1 MVVPLCDPHEFR
13 IVKVERGKMRGWC
26 AVVPIIWMG
35 LSAMGQSRVIEV
47 TVLDSLEGA
56 PIEHVS
62 VAWSDNGASIQ
73 GTTDSEGHCLVRQ
86 LSDATVSLLFR
97 LPSYR
102 SRTVVLRWEERP
114 TKSKL
119 IVRLSSLE
127 LPPVEVVRPKPEVI
141 FQRPDLHAADLLI
154 NDEGIWVLAYEHPR
168 MLRSEGEAGEE
179 ILRDVRLVLLD
190 TLYREFASCPVPEEV
205 KGLRRDLH
213 NTVVIEG
220 TSRAFGVARTADDIE
235 LVPFGLEDLRGK
247 VLPWTDSIPGWV
259 LGSNTDKVMPV
270 FDHLA
275 YDPVG
280 DSTRVVCTVMDTF
293 MLSLFRSE
301 YKYLKGPEKVVAM
314 NLALELGV
322 DKEVVAGYM
331 SGFQHNIWF
340 KPVYAPLFVVGDTL
354 LVFDHASARLR
365 KFTRDLKEAG
375 RVPLPY
381 LTKVEGRDWSGR
393 IFHDRKSSALYAVFQ
408 RNGYQWLRVIDP
420 VTGLLGERTRL
431 TYRYP
436 ERTQVFDGHV
446 YYVYRPFESLQ
457 KRSIYREKVSE

>member
-1 MVVPLCDPHEFR
+1 MALLL
-13 IVKVERGKMRGWC
+13 
-26 AVVPIIWMG
+26 G
-35 LSAMGQSRVIEV
+35 LSNARAQSRVLSV
-47 TVLDSLEGA
+47 SVLDSLEGSPLEA
-56 PIEHVS
+56 VNVS
-62 VAWSDNGASIQ
+62 WQDRGALLQ
-73 GTTDSEGHCLVRQ
+73 TTTDEEGHCLIRQ
-86 LSDATVSLLFR
+86 MNDPRIEIRFSVAGYKEKRVAVTWS
-97 LPSYR
+97 
-102 SRTVVLRWEERP
+102 ERRE
-114 TKSKL
+114 KSQL
-119 IVRLSSLE
+119 TVRLAFFE
-127 LPPVEVVRPKPEVI
+127 LPPVPITRPKPEVI

-154 NDEGIWVLAYEHPR
+154 NDDGIWVLAYEHPR
-168 MLRSEGEAGEE
+168 MLRGEGEAGEE

-190 TLYREFASCPVPEEV
+190 TAYREFASCPVPEEV

-235 LVPFGLEDLRGK
+235 LVPFGLKDLRDK

-259 LGSNTDKVMPV
+259 LGSNTDRVIPV

-275 YDPVG
+275 YDPVS
-280 DSTRVVCTVMDTF
+280 DSTRLVCTVMDTF

-314 NLALELGV
+314 NLASQLGV

-331 SGFQHNIWF
+331 SGFQHNVWF

-354 LVFDHASARLR
+354 LVFDHSSARLR

-375 RVPLPY
+375 HVPLPY
-381 LTKVEGRDWSGR
+381 LTKVQGRDWSGR
-393 IFHDRKSSALYAVFQ
+393 IIQDRRSQALYAVFQ
-408 RNGYQWLRVIDP
+408 RNGYQWLREIDP
-420 VTGLLGERTRL
+420 VSGTMGGRTRL

-436 ERTQVFDGHV
+436 ERTQVFDGSV

-457 KRSIYREKVSE
+457 KRSIYREKL

>member
-1 MVVPLCDPHEFR
+1 MCDPHEFR
-13 IVKVERGKMRGWC
+13 IVKVERRKMRGWC
-26 AVVPIIWMG
+26 VAISILWMG
-35 LSAMGQSRVIEV
+35 LSGMAQSRVIEV

-56 PIEHVS
+56 PVGAVDVS
-62 VAWSDNGASIQ
+62 LSDSGASIRCV
-73 GTTDSEGHCLVRQ
+73 TDEAGHCVVQQLNDAAITIAFTRAGYKPQTVEVRWK
-86 LSDATVSLLFR
+86 D
-97 LPSYR
+97 
-102 SRTVVLRWEERP
+102 RP
-114 TKSKL
+114 AKSAL
-119 IVRLSSLE
+119 TVRLAPFE
-127 LPPVEVVRPKPEVI
+127 MTPVEVTRPKPEVI

-168 MLRSEGEAGEE
+168 MIRAEGEAGEE

-190 TLYREFASCPVPEEV
+190 SSYHESASCPVPEEV

-220 TSRAFGVARTADDIE
+220 TSRAFDVARTADDIE

-275 YDPVG
+275 YDPIS

-314 NLALELGV
+314 NLASELGV

-340 KPVYAPLFVVGDTL
+340 KPVYAPLFVVGDTM
-354 LVFDHASARLR
+354 LVFDHAAARLR
-365 KFTRDLKEAG
+365 KFTRDFKEAG

-381 LTKVEGRDWSGR
+381 LSKVEGRDWSGR
-393 IFHDRKSSALYAVFQ
+393 IIQDRKAGALYAVFQ

-420 VTGLLGERTRL
+420 VTGLLGQRTRL

-446 YYVYRPFESLQ
+446 YYVYRPFESMQ
-457 KRSIYREKVSE
+457 KRSIYREKVIE

>member
-1 MVVPLCDPHEFR
+1 MCDQHEFR
-13 IVKVERGKMRGWC
+13 IVKVERGRMRGWC
-26 AVVPIIWMG
+26 AALSILWTG
-35 LSAMGQSRVIEV
+35 LAAMAQSRVIDV

-56 PIEHVS
+56 PIERVS
-62 VAWSDNGASIQ
+62 VTWSDNGASMQ
-73 GTTDSEGHCLVRQ
+73 ATTDSEGHCLVRQ
-86 LSDATVSLLFR
+86 MKDAEASILFSA
-97 LPSYR
+97 PSYR
-102 SRTVVLRWEERP
+102 SRTVQVRWAERSARSRM
-114 TKSKL
+114 T
-119 IVRLSSLE
+119 VRLASTE
-127 LPPVEVVRPKPEVI
+127 LPPVLVTREPELI

-168 MLRSEGEAGEE
+168 MLRAEGEAGEE

-190 TLYREFASCPVPEEV
+190 PSYREFASCPVPEEV

-220 TSRAFGVARTADDIE
+220 SSRAFGVVRTAQDIE
-235 LVPFGLEDLRGK
+235 LVPFGLEDLRAN
-247 VLPWTDSIPGWV
+247 VLPWTDSIPGWA

-275 YDPVG
+275 YDPG
-280 DSTRVVCTVMDTF
+280 SDSTRVVCTVMDSF

-314 NLALELGV
+314 NLASELGV

-354 LVFDHASARLR
+354 LVFDHAAARLR

-375 RVPLPY
+375 HVPLPY
-381 LTKVEGRDWSGR
+381 LSKVEGRDWSGR
-393 IFHDRKSSALYAVFQ
+393 IIQDRRASTLFAVFQ

-436 ERTQVFDGHV
+436 ERTQVFDGSV
-446 YYVYRPFESLQ
+446 YYVYRPSESLQ
-457 KRSIYREKVSE
+457 KRSIYREKLNE

>member
-1 MVVPLCDPHEFR
+1 M
-13 IVKVERGKMRGWC
+13 
-26 AVVPIIWMG
+26 
-35 LSAMGQSRVIEV
+35 
-47 TVLDSLEGA
+47 LDSLEGA
-56 PIEHVS
+56 PIEEVS
-62 VAWSDNGASIQ
+62 VSWSDNGSSIQ
-73 GTTDSEGHCLVRQ
+73 AMTDSKGQCIVRQ
-86 LSDATVSLLFR
+86 LSDAAVSILFR
-97 LPSYR
+97 HPGYR
-102 SRTVVLRWEERP
+102 SRTVKVRWDQ
-114 TKSKL
+114 SKNPV
-119 IVRLSSLE
+119 IVRLTPLE
-127 LPPVEVVRPKPEVI
+127 LAPVEVTRPKPEVI

-190 TLYREFASCPVPEEV
+190 STYREYASCAVPEEV

-220 TSRAFGVARTADDIE
+220 TSRAFGVARTPDDIE
-235 LVPFGLEDLRGK
+235 LEPFGLEDLRGK

-259 LGSNTDKVMPV
+259 LGTNTDKVMPQ

-275 YDPVG
+275 YDPVS
-280 DSTRVVCTVMDTF
+280 DSVRVVCTVMDTF

-314 NLALELGV
+314 NLASELGV

-340 KPVYAPLFVVGDTL
+340 KPVYAPLFVVGDTM

-365 KFTRDLKEAG
+365 KFTRDFKEAG
-375 RVPLPY
+375 RAPLPY

-393 IFHDRKSSALYAVFQ
+393 IIQDRKTSALYAVFQ

-436 ERTQVFDGHV
+436 ERTQVFNGSV

-457 KRSIYREKVSE
+457 KRSIYLEKVSE

>member
-1 MVVPLCDPHEFR
+1 M
-13 IVKVERGKMRGWC
+13 MRGWC
-26 AVVPIIWMG
+26 VMVSVLWMG
-35 LSAMGQSRVIEV
+35 LSAMAQSRVIEF
-47 TVLDSLEGA
+47 TVLDSLEAA
-56 PIEHVS
+56 PIEEVS
-62 VAWSDNGASIQ
+62 VSWSDNGASIQ
-73 GTTDSEGHCLVRQ
+73 AMTDSKGQCLVRQ
-86 LSDATVSLLFR
+86 LNDGNVNIRFSA
-97 LPSYR
+97 PSYR
-102 SRTVVLRWEERP
+102 PKELAVRWSEQPEKSRI
-114 TKSKL
+114 S
-119 IVRLSSLE
+119 IRLSSFE
-127 LPPVEVVRPKPEVI
+127 LPAVQVVRPKPEVI

-168 MLRSEGEAGEE
+168 MLRAEGESGQE

-190 TLYREFASCPVPEEV
+190 SSYREFASCPVPEEV

-220 TSRAFGVARTADDIE
+220 TSRAFGVARVADGIE
-235 LVPFGLEDLRGK
+235 LIPFGLEDLRSK

-259 LGSNTDKVMPV
+259 LGSNTDKVMPA
-270 FDHLA
+270 FDHIA
-275 YDPVG
+275 FDPTI
-280 DSTRVVCTVMDTF
+280 DSMRVVCTVMDTF

-314 NLALELGV
+314 NLASELGV

-340 KPVYAPLFVVGDTL
+340 KPVYAPLFVVGDTM
-354 LVFDHASARLR
+354 LVFDHASARLW
-365 KFTRDLKEAG
+365 KFTRDFKEAG

-381 LTKVEGRDWSGR
+381 LSKVEGRDWSGR
-393 IFHDRKSSALYAVFQ
+393 IIQDRKVGVLYAVFE
-408 RNGYQWLRVIDP
+408 RNGYQWLRTIDP

-436 ERTQVFDGHV
+436 ERTQVFNGSV

>member
-1 MVVPLCDPHEFR
+1 
-13 IVKVERGKMRGWC
+13 MRGWC
-26 AVVPIIWMG
+26 VVLSILWMG
-35 LSAMGQSRVIEV
+35 LSAMAQSRVIEV

-56 PIEHVS
+56 PIEQVS
-62 VAWSDNGASIQ
+62 VNWSDGGANIQ
-73 GTTDSEGHCLVRQ
+73 AITDSEGRCRVQQ
-86 LSDATVSLLFR
+86 LSDPTVSIVFSA
-97 LPSYR
+97 PSYR
-102 SRTVVLRWEERP
+102 SRTVQVRWASS
-114 TKSKL
+114 KSKL
-119 IVRLSSLE
+119 TIRLASLE
-127 LPPVEVVRPKPEVI
+127 LAPVEVTRPKPEVI

-168 MLRSEGEAGEE
+168 MLRAEGEAGQE

-190 TLYREFASCPVPEEV
+190 SSYREFASCPVPEEV

-220 TSRAFGVARTADDIE
+220 TSRAFGVARTVDDIE

-259 LGSNTDKVMPV
+259 LGSNTDKVMPA
-270 FDHLA
+270 FDHIA
-275 YDPVG
+275 FDPTI
-280 DSTRVVCTVMDTF
+280 DSMRVVCTVMDTF

-314 NLALELGV
+314 NLASELGV

-340 KPVYAPLFVVGDTL
+340 KPVYAPLFVVGDTM
-354 LVFDHASARLR
+354 LVFDHASARLW
-365 KFTRDLKEAG
+365 KFTRDFKEAG

-381 LTKVEGRDWSGR
+381 LSKVEGRDWSGR
-393 IFHDRKSSALYAVFQ
+393 IIQDRKVGVLYAVFE
-408 RNGYQWLRVIDP
+408 RNGYQWLRTIDP

-436 ERTQVFDGHV
+436 ERTQVFNGSV

>member
-1 MVVPLCDPHEFR
+1 
-13 IVKVERGKMRGWC
+13 MRGWC
-26 AVVPIIWMG
+26 VVLSILWMG
-35 LSAMGQSRVIEV
+35 FSAMAQSRVIEV

-56 PIEHVS
+56 PLEQVS
-62 VAWSDNGASIQ
+62 MSWSDGGANIQ
-73 GTTDSEGHCLVRQ
+73 ATTDREGHCRVQQ
-86 LSDATVSLLFR
+86 LSDPTVSIVFSA
-97 LPSYR
+97 PSYR
-102 SRTVVLRWEERP
+102 SRTVQVRWAERSA
-114 TKSKL
+114 KSEMTVSL
-119 IVRLSSLE
+119 ASSE
-127 LPPVEVVRPKPEVI
+127 LPPVVILRKPEVI

-168 MLRSEGEAGEE
+168 MLRAEGEAGQE

-190 TLYREFASCPVPEEV
+190 SSYREFASCPVPEEV

-270 FDHLA
+270 FDHIA
-275 YDPVG
+275 FDPSS

-314 NLALELGV
+314 NLASELGV

-340 KPVYAPLFVVGDTL
+340 KPVYAPLFVVGDTML
-354 LVFDHASARLR
+354 IFDHASARLR
-365 KFTRDLKEAG
+365 KFTRDFKEAG
-375 RVPLPY
+375 HVALSY
-381 LTKVEGRDWSGR
+381 LSKVEGRDWSGR
-393 IFHDRKSSALYAVFQ
+393 IVQDRRTDALYAVFQ

-420 VTGLLGERTRL
+420 VTGLLGQRTRL

-436 ERTQVFDGHV
+436 ERTQVFNGSV

>member
-1 MVVPLCDPHEFR
+1 M
-13 IVKVERGKMRGWC
+13 
-26 AVVPIIWMG
+26 A
-35 LSAMGQSRVIEV
+35 QSRAIEF

-56 PIEHVS
+56 PIEQVS
-62 VAWSDNGASIQ
+62 VSWSEQGARIEAV
-73 GTTDSEGHCLVRQ
+73 TDDEGHCLVRQ
-86 LSDATVSLLFR
+86 LSDATVSILFR
-97 LPSYR
+97 RVGYH
-102 SRTVVLRWEERP
+102 SRTVDVRWAQRS
-114 TKSKL
+114 TKDKM

-127 LPPVEVVRPKPEVI
+127 MAPVEVTRPKPEVI

-168 MLRSEGEAGEE
+168 MLRAEGEAGQE

-190 TLYREFASCPVPEEV
+190 SSYREYASCPVPEEV

-220 TSRAFGVARTADDIE
+220 TSRAFGVARLADDIE
-235 LVPFGLEDLRGK
+235 LVPFGLEDLRSK

-259 LGSNTDKVMPV
+259 LGSNTDKVMPA
-270 FDHLA
+270 FDHIA
-275 YDPVG
+275 FDPTA
-280 DSTRVVCTVMDTF
+280 DSIRVVCTVMDTF

-314 NLALELGV
+314 NLASELGV

-340 KPVYAPLFVVGDTL
+340 KPVYAPLFVVGDTM
-354 LVFDHASARLR
+354 LVFDHASARMW
-365 KFTRDLKEAG
+365 KFTRDFKEAG
-375 RVPLPY
+375 RAPLPY
-381 LTKVEGRDWSGR
+381 LSKVEGRDWSGR
-393 IFHDRKSSALYAVFQ
+393 IIQDRKTSALYAVFQ

-420 VTGLLGERTRL
+420 MTGLLGPRTRL

-436 ERTQVFDGHV
+436 ERTQVFNGSV